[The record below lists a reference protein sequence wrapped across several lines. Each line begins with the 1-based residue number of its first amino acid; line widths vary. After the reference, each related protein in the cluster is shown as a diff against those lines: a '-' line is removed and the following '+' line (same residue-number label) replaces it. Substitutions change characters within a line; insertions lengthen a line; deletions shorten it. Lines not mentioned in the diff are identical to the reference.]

1 MLNEIKKDIPIIK
14 KYLIEEYDTKNGLKS
29 GYRDLYLRNIYKIEK
44 LYEKLENSSLSESLR
59 KQLGTLIVEYYN
71 TFLKLLPDKA
81 FGGESTQMPIE
92 TIMKNYQNEDGS
104 IDIPDMV

>member
-1 MLNEIKKDIPIIK
+1 MLSEIKKDIPIIK
-14 KYLIEEYDTKNGLKS
+14 KYLTEEYDTKNGLKS
-29 GYRDLYLRNIYKIEK
+29 GYRDLYLRNINQIEV

-59 KQLGTLIVEYYN
+59 KQIEALIVEYYN

-92 TIMKNYQNEDGS
+92 TIMKNYQDKE
-104 IDIPDMV
+104 